1 VTDTAEHRGRTI
13 TANTGISIALLA
25 ICVPALLGG
34 SYAMGRQSLQI
45 ESQEKRL
52 EKAETTVEAF
62 RLEIKDLT
70 AAIISLQ
77 GAVQNSVGKH

>member
-1 VTDTAEHRGRTI
+1 VAPEVTDTAEHRGRTI

-45 ESQEKRL
+45 ESQEKP
-52 EKAETTVEAF
+52 ETTVEAF